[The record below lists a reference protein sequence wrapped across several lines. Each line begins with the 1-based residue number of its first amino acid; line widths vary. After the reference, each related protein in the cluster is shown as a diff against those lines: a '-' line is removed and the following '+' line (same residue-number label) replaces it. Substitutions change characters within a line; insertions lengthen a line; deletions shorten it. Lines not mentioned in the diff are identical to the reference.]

1 MMASLGFE
9 PADILGMTSLE
20 NDVLKL
26 YEVWKPLQSSY
37 TQSTNEGGRPSN
49 DNQVKE
55 DGKVEDV

>member
-1 MMASLGFE
+1 
-9 PADILGMTSLE
+9 MTSLE

-26 YEVWKPLQSSY
+26 YEAWKPLQSSY